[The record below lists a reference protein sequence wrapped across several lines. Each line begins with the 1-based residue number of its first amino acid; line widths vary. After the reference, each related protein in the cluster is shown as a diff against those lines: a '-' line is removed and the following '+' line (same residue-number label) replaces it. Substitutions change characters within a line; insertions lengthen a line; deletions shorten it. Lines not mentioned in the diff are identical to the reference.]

1 MNMDENTEKAQEDG
15 KNEEL
20 FLMPKMVRSEST
32 IYKCVI
38 GVLKVRV
45 VYRPKVINFL
55 RKVLLKI
62 NANPKDEKYRRIS
75 REKISA
81 KLRSWSAEKEGI
93 DFLRQAGFS
102 DEGPLLVMSSAN
114 IGSISQ
120 CLTMLTKELKKEAD
134 ALTMERSRVIQENHA
149 RLNSPSSRARRAK
162 KNQILK
168 EHSNQMENAK
178 KGLFN
183 VKESVSCRKGN
194 KASQPKS
201 LGL

>member
-20 FLMPKMVRSEST
+20 FLPQIVRSEST
-32 IYKCVI
+32 IYKSVI
-38 GVLKVRV
+38 GILKVRV
-45 VYRPKVINFL
+45 VYRPKVISFL

-62 NANPKDEKYRRIS
+62 DANPKDEKYRRIS
-75 REKISA
+75 REKIGA
-81 KLRSWSAEKEGI
+81 KLRSWNAEQEGI

-102 DEGPLLVMSSAN
+102 DEGPLLVMSSES

-120 CLTMLTKELKKEAD
+120 SLTMLSKELKKEAD
-134 ALTMERSRVIQENHA
+134 ALTMERSRVIQANHA
-149 RLNSPSSRARRAK
+149 RLNSPTSRARRAK

-168 EHSNQMENAK
+168 EHSDQMAKAK